1 MVRYRYICLAGALMR
16 GDEALA
22 RLIVVLPDSYFAPF
36 DDMIRAAW
44 LVGAANEMARR

>member
-16 GDEALA
+16 GDEAMV
-22 RLIVVLPDSYFAPF
+22 RLIVALPDSFFAPF

-44 LVGAANEMARR
+44 LAGAADEMARR

>member
-16 GDEALA
+16 GDEAMA
-22 RLIVVLPDSYFAPF
+22 WLIVALPDSFFAPF

-44 LVGAANEMARR
+44 LAGAADEMARR